1 MIPAIR
7 CTVLAPTLLTTLIAL
22 TGVDAQSISPVIQK
36 RYDTNDRLGELYL
49 GDAVPLKQ
57 VGELPDPAWEQQGIF
72 LHLPLGLRID
82 QEALVLY
89 IADNG
94 SADIKIIGLSDES
107 ISTLGRRGQGPG
119 EFSYPSRI
127 GLLPDGGFWVRDMM
141 RLQKFD
147 SDQQLVS
154 TIQPPFIMHS
164 FAAMPDGGFI
174 IARSTLNEGGT
185 LLARFDSEGNQL
197 FDFGHI
203 DPLIPGKP
211 DPQQAAALGEV
222 CITEHDNRIVT
233 VSGIVGTIS
242 SYDLSGRQET
252 HAVIDHP
259 FISELRDLN
268 VEFMR
273 RAVNGQDYG
282 NRILHYLICD
292 MQGAR
297 DGSFWILTKTP
308 PCIGIFKV
316 QLSGAVTESYMWR
329 IEDHDAYPNGFAVL
343 ELDDSIRFY
352 LSAIHSANI
361 VVLERSPQG

>member
-1 MIPAIR
+1 MNTVIR
-7 CTVLAPTLLTTLIAL
+7 CTVLIPTVLMTLSTL
-22 TGVDAQSISPVIQK
+22 SDVKAQSISPVIQK
-36 RYDTNDRLGELYL
+36 RYDTNDRLGEMYL

-57 VGELPDPAWEQQGIF
+57 VGELPSSAQEQQGIF

-82 QEALVLY
+82 QDAMVLY
-89 IADNG
+89 VADNG

-107 ISTLGRRGQGPG
+107 ISTLGRSGQGPG

-127 GLLPDGGFWVRDMM
+127 GLLPDGSFWVRDMM

-154 TIQPPFIMHS
+154 TIQPPFILHS

-174 IARSTLNEGGT
+174 IARGTLNEDRT
-185 LLARFDSEGNQL
+185 LLARFDSEGNHL

-203 DPLIPGKP
+203 DPLIPRNP
-211 DPQQAAALGEV
+211 DPRQAATLGEV
-222 CITEHDNRIVT
+222 FIIEHDDRIVT
-233 VSGIVGTIS
+233 VSGKVGTIS
-242 SYDLSGRQET
+242 SYDLSGQQKT
-252 HAVIDHP
+252 HAMIDHP

-273 RAVNGQDYG
+273 RMVNGQDYG
-282 NRILHYLICD
+282 NRILHYLISD
-292 MQGAR
+292 MHSAR

-316 QLSGAVTESYMWR
+316 QLSGAVTESFMWK
-329 IEDHDAYPNGFAVL
+329 IEDHDAYPNGLAVL

-352 LSAIHSANI
+352 LSAMHSANV
-361 VVLERSPQG
+361 VVLESSR